1 MPDCPDGPI
10 RTHAFFRGVDWK
22 KFEARQVQPPYRPMV
37 VSKGFWVGNE
47 EFDRTGIEVGIP
59 KIKKD
64 SFD

>member
-1 MPDCPDGPI
+1 
-10 RTHAFFRGVDWK
+10 
-22 KFEARQVQPPYRPMV
+22 MV